1 MPKKKAAAAKNGARA
16 TTASRGAART
26 LAFAREVFEAVPIGL
41 VAYDHTGQCVAANE
55 AAAAAGGATVE
66 QLLAQNFRQ
75 LESWK
80 RTGLLAAAEKT
91 LATGRGRRLEASV
104 TTTFGRDAWLEFCLE
119 AFGRN
124 GDRHLLIAVTD
135 RTADRQALAASVRS
149 YGDRQFEQI
158 FDLSVVGKS
167 LTAADGRLLRV
178 NRALADM
185 LGYTREELQA
195 TNFAVLTHPDDVAAS
210 RELIRC
216 LMAGERETCS
226 LEKRYRHKNGSIVWA
241 SVHSALLRD
250 DRGNPQCLVTNIVDI
265 TDRKRAEAELRENAA
280 TLLQTFDDAPVGEVM
295 VGLDKRFLHANKSF
309 CAFLGYREEEL
320 IGKTIADVTHPED
333 KDLGMADLRAIA
345 SGEKKTAHTRKRY
358 VRKDGTAV
366 WGDVT
371 MALVR
376 DTQGR
381 PAYFLPTIQDITER
395 VRTEEAVA
403 RYSRE
408 LTVRNR
414 IAQIL
419 LTTPGDDMY
428 FEALQVVLD
437 VMQSPYGVFG
447 YIDEQGALVV
457 PTMTRHVWDK
467 CDIPDK
473 TITFP
478 RSTWGDSSW
487 PTAIREKRVIVAN
500 EPSTEIPPGHV
511 PILRHVSFPIRFQD
525 EVIGLLQVANKDS
538 DYTKADVDLL
548 ATMADTIA
556 PVLDARL
563 TRARRE
569 EALRD
574 SWERLE
580 EAQAVALVGNWEWD
594 AVADVITGSSEFHR
608 LFDVPAAQ
616 LARFGQFLERLHPDD
631 RKRVEGD
638 VADALRKDRPYDTDY
653 RVRLRDGGWRD
664 LNARG
669 RAFVDR
675 DGKPLR
681 MVGTCQDV
689 TERKAMEAALRDA
702 NDNLEHHVRERT
714 EELQAA
720 TSYNRGLIEASIDP
734 LVTIGPDGRITDVN
748 RTTEEATGRTRREL
762 IGTDFSDYF
771 TDPAKARDGYRQVFA
786 DGLVRDYELQLRH
799 ADGHTTPVHYN
810 ATVYRDD
817 AGRVVGVFAAARDVT
832 ESKRVAE
839 NLARTR
845 QLLDETGRLARVG
858 GWELDLRIDKL
869 SWTDAVYLIHELGP
883 EFEPTLESATRF
895 YAPEAV
901 PLISAAVKCAIA
913 DGTPFDL
920 ELPLITARQR
930 RIWVRA
936 VGQAYRE
943 DGTTVKVGGVF
954 QDITA
959 RKLAEDELRL
969 HRDRLEEL
977 VATRTRELEAAV
989 TNLERSNKELEQF
1002 AYVASHDLQ
1011 EPLRMI
1017 SSYTQLLAQ
1026 RYGDQLD
1033 DQAKKFIGYAVD
1045 GAVRMQRQIND
1056 LLTYSRVGTR
1066 GKPLEPTDAHA
1077 VLGEAIRNLMA
1088 AIEEQHALVVTD
1100 DLPTVRADAGQ
1111 LVVVFQNLL
1120 ANAIKF
1126 HGADAPRVR
1135 VSARDGGKEWVFSVQ
1150 DNGIGIEPQ
1159 YADRLF
1165 VIFQRLHTRE
1175 EYPGS
1180 GIGLAICRR
1189 IVERHG
1195 GRIWFESEPG
1205 KGATFFFTVP
1215 KQER

>member
-1 MPKKKAAAAKNGARA
+1 MAFNDLTAQRKSEDRALEDSQRKYRELFENSRVGMYRTKIDGSAILELNNALCELLGSPREKLLNRSSLISWADPGARA
-16 TTASRGAART
+16 K
-26 LAFAREVFEAVPIGL
+26 V
-41 VAYDHTGQCVAANE
+41 
-55 AAAAAGGATVE
+55 
-66 QLLAQNFRQ
+66 
-75 LESWK
+75 LE
-80 RTGLLAAAEKT
+80 
-91 LATGRGRRLEASV
+91 
-104 TTTFGRDAWLEFCLE
+104 
-119 AFGRN
+119 
-124 GDRHLLIAVTD
+124 
-135 RTADRQALAASVRS
+135 
-149 YGDRQFEQI
+149 
-158 FDLSVVGKS
+158 
-167 LTAADGRLLRV
+167 LLR
-178 NRALADM
+178 
-185 LGYTREELQA
+185 
-195 TNFAVLTHPDDVAAS
+195 
-210 RELIRC
+210 
-216 LMAGERETCS
+216 
-226 LEKRYRHKNGSIVWA
+226 KNGSITDYEVEI
-241 SVHSALLRD
+241 LRD
-250 DRGNPQCLVTNIVDI
+250 NGEHIHCLISMQLHPDEGFIEGSIVDI
-265 TDRKRAEAELRENAA
+265 TARKRAEAELRENAA
-280 TLLQTFDDAPVGEVM
+280 KLQQTFDDAPVGEVM
-295 VGLDKRFLHANKSF
+295 VGLDKRFLRANKSF

-333 KDLGMADLRAIA
+333 RDLGMADLHAIA

-437 VMQSPYGVFG
+437 VMQSTYGVFG

-511 PILRHVSFPIRFQD
+511 PILRHISFPIRFQD

-538 DYTKADVDLL
+538 DYTKDDVALL

-563 TRARRE
+563 ARARRE

-574 SWERLE
+574 AWERLE

-594 AVADVITGSSEFHR
+594 AVADVITGSTEFYR

-616 LARFGQFLERLHPDD
+616 LARFGQFIERLHPDD

-638 VADALRKDRPYDTDY
+638 VADALRRDRPYDTDY

-669 RAFVDR
+669 RTFADR

-734 LVTIGPDGRITDVN
+734 LVTIGPDGKITDVN

-799 ADGHTTPVHYN
+799 ADGHNTPVHYN

-839 NLARTR
+839 SLARTR

-858 GWELDLRIDKL
+858 GWELDLRTNKL

-883 EFEPTLESATRF
+883 EFEPTLQSGIHF

-901 PLISAAVKCAIA
+901 PLISAAVKSAIEE
-913 DGTPFDL
+913 GTPFDL

-989 TNLERSNKELEQF
+989 ANLERSNKELEQF

-1011 EPLRMI
+1011 EPLRMV

-1026 RYGDQLD
+1026 RYGEQLD
-1033 DQAKKFIGYAVD
+1033 DQAKKFIGYTVD

-1056 LLTYSRVGTR
+1056 LLAYSRVGTR

-1088 AIEEQHALVVTD
+1088 AIEEQHAMVVTD

-1126 HGADAPRVR
+1126 HGAQAPRVR
-1135 VSARDGGKEWVFSVQ
+1135 VSARDGGKEWVFSVE

-1189 IVERHG
+1189 ILERHG
-1195 GRIWFESEPG
+1195 GRIWFESVPG

-1215 KQER
+1215 KQEG